1 MFKRRKREDS
11 KQNVSKQEIFDK
23 LERIENKLDQKVF
36 FDDVFIENIEEQDV
50 LPLIKRDKHS
60 IRIARQALKN
70 IIEPFPNFE
79 TIEYSED
86 FNWDVTNK
94 KYGQSYQL
102 YIQSLRVVSALTVEY
117 EHTKKR
123 AYLEKAKIIIESW
136 MEYAEDN
143 PQSKMIWYDHPT
155 GNRAQTLIHFLYHA
169 RTHFELDG
177 RKYFNILKA
186 HADVMSNPEKYNYN
200 NHGLMMDRALIII
213 GRVLKIDD
221 YITTGLNRARE
232 TFWFSF
238 SAKSIHLENSP
249 SYHGMVVRI
258 YNELEAYLQTID
270 KSLGETILNYLEQ
283 AKRYYSIIATPSGV
297 LPEIGDSSGGA
308 IDKKIYENVF
318 DYELGLTVMQYENP
332 KPVYTTFIS
341 GMTHTTHK
349 HTDDLS
355 ITLSYGKDDIF
366 VDAGR
371 FNYSKSPI
379 RSYVTSSRAHSTLFI
394 EGMKYERSKDNRFL
408 REIDITSYFDND
420 AYTLV
425 KGKNEAFE
433 GAGLYRTIIQLKQH
447 PIILILDKAHAVD
460 YEIGQNFNL
469 HHKVEIVNHARD
481 EARLRLASGHEVLLK
496 QFNTPDDY
504 EIVEASTTKPIQAVN
519 TLSFGK
525 TVDTRQLR
533 FKSQASNDYIFETMI
548 VLEPELDVAYRRH
561 GELLFINVNDDE
573 IIINI

>member
-1 MFKRRKREDS
+1 MFKRQKREDR
-11 KQNVSKQEIFDK
+11 KQNVSEIEIFDK

-36 FDDVFIENIEEQDV
+36 FDDVFIDNIKEQDV
-50 LPLIKRDKHS
+50 LPLLKRDKHS
-60 IRIARQALKN
+60 IRIARLALKN

-79 TIEYSED
+79 TIEYNED
-86 FNWDVTNK
+86 FNWDVTHK
-94 KYGQSYQL
+94 KYGHSYQL
-102 YIQSLRVVSALTVEY
+102 YIQSLRVVSALTLEY

-123 AYLEKAKIIIESW
+123 EYLEKAKELIESW
-136 MEYAEDN
+136 MAYAAGSPE
-143 PQSKMIWYDHPT
+143 SKMIWYDHPT

-169 RTHFELDG
+169 RTHFSLDG
-177 RKYFNILKA
+177 RKYFNILKV
-186 HADVMSNPEKYNYN
+186 HADVMRDPEKYNSN

-213 GRVLKIDD
+213 GRVLNIDD

-249 SYHGMVVRI
+249 SYHGMVLRI
-258 YNELEAYLQTID
+258 YKELEDYLQSID
-270 KSLGETILNYLEQ
+270 KSLGETILKYLEQ
-283 AKRYYSIIATPSGV
+283 AERYYSIIATPSGV
-297 LPEIGDSSGGA
+297 LPELGDSSGGA
-308 IDKKIYENVF
+308 THKKIYENIF

-349 HTDDLS
+349 HSDDLS
-355 ITLSYGKDDIF
+355 VTLSYGTDDIF

-379 RSYVTSSRAHSTLFI
+379 RSYVTSARAHSTLFI

-408 REIDITSYFDND
+408 REIDITSYFEND
-420 AYTLV
+420 TYTIV

-433 GAGLYRTIIQLKQH
+433 AAALYRTVIQLKKY
-447 PIILILDKAHAVD
+447 PVIIILDKADVD
-460 YEIGQNFNL
+460 ERVIAQNFNL
-469 HHKVEIVNHARD
+469 HHKVEIMKHSS
-481 EARLRLASGHEVLLK
+481 EESILRLGSGHEVVLK
-496 QFNTPDDY
+496 QFNSPDDY
-504 EIVEASTTKPIQAVN
+504 EIVEASNTKPVQAVN

-525 TVDTRQLR
+525 TVDTQQLR
-533 FKSQASNDYIFETMI
+533 FKSPAGDDYVFETMI
-548 VLEPELDVAYRRH
+548 VLEPELDVSYRRRDDM
-561 GELLFINVNDDE
+561 LFVHLDEDE